1 LKQVQDTP
9 PKKRKKRRFGGD
21 RSGRQLALRRIQ
33 REEQRNIWKTVG
45 PHIPSFAEAAQAS
58 REVLMEFAEESDDIN
73 EEHAPAM
80 DMYMNKKFSASS
92 MVSYEHLG
100 TF

>member
-1 LKQVQDTP
+1 MEDCRTTYPLICRGK
-9 PKKRKKRRFGGD
+9 
-21 RSGRQLALRRIQ
+21 
-33 REEQRNIWKTVG
+33 
-45 PHIPSFAEAAQAS
+45 AS

-73 EEHAPAM
+73 EEHASEM
-80 DMYMNKKFSASS
+80 RMYMNKKFSASS